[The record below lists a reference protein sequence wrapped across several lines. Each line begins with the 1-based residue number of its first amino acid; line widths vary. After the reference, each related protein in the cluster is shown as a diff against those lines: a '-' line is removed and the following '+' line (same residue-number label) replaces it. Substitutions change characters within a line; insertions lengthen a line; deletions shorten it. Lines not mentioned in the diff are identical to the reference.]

1 MEYVLAV
8 VAAALLGAGLVLQ
21 QDAAQHAPQE
31 HFLRIRLL
39 ADLMRRP
46 RWLAGIATMVAG
58 QLLWAWVI
66 GHLELSLAE
75 PLLTTNLLFALLLAG
90 PLSGQRVH
98 RTEVAGALVLIGGVT
113 AMSVAREVRGPSVY
127 VGSPSYWPFAAAAV
141 VVLAFACAAFGRRR
155 SAGLR
160 AIMTGISAGLVFGI
174 ADAITRRTVQLLD
187 TGHLSVLLTSWPGY
201 TLVAVSLV
209 GIFLMESAFNAASL
223 HISLPGITA
232 AEPVTGIVLGIVI
245 FRDSVDVSPG
255 TLALQ
260 AGGFVA
266 LLIGVIM
273 VARAPALAQLRK
285 LHPPH
290 AVSDH
295 LPAGVAALG
304 DGLLERAEFLKPSTE
319 FAEPSKKF
327 LKTSEDAP
335 KPGSGPESAAAQ
347 SAQDE
352 FTVPVTDFP
361 APAVGLPVADLPV
374 AGLPVADVPAA
385 DVPATDR
392 PVPGPVFGPLARPQA
407 DHPLP

>member
-21 QDAAQHAPQE
+21 QDAAQHAPKE
-31 HFLRIRLL
+31 HFLRVRLL

-75 PLLTTNLLFALLLAG
+75 PLLTTSLLFALLLAG

-127 VGSPSYWPFAAAAV
+127 VGSPAYWPFAAAAV
-141 VVLAFACAAFGRRR
+141 VILAFACAAFGRRR

-187 TGHLSVLLTSWPGY
+187 TGHFSVLLTSWPGY
-201 TLVAVSLV
+201 TLIAVSLV
-209 GIFLMESAFNAASL
+209 GIFLMQSAFNAAPL

-245 FRDSVDVSPG
+245 FRDSADVSPG
-255 TLALQ
+255 TLALE
-260 AGGFVA
+260 AGGCAA

-290 AVSDH
+290 GDSGP
-295 LPAGVAALG
+295 PAAGAALG
-304 DGLLERAEFLKPSTE
+304 EGLLHRAEEFL
-319 FAEPSKKF
+319 EPSAEF
-327 LKTSEDAP
+327 TDPSMGLVEASEEG
-335 KPGSGPESAAAQ
+335 PGSGAGAPSAAAHDGF
-347 SAQDE
+347 AIPVTE
-352 FTVPVTDFP
+352 FPAVGLPVTD
-361 APAVGLPVADLPV
+361 LPVADLPV
-374 AGLPVADVPAA
+374 AG
-385 DVPATDR
+385 
-392 PVPGPVFGPLARPQA
+392 PLARPVTGPVHGSAARPPA
-407 DHPLP
+407 DRPLP